1 MGMQRRRFLAGL
13 AAHSAVATTVAVASG
28 AAHKSRDLAQTSL
41 ERMGHKIET
50 LGKRVDS
57 LEGRQKQLTRTL
69 IVVTA
74 ISTGI
79 DLSLIV

>member
-1 MGMQRRRFLAGL
+1 MSMHRRRFLAEL
-13 AAHSAVATTVAVASG
+13 ASHSVLAGTVAIAGG
-28 AAHKSRDLAQTSL
+28 AAARTRDIAQTSL

-57 LEGRQKQLTRTL
+57 LEGRQKQLTRAL

-74 ISTGI
+74 VSTGI
-79 DLSLIV
+79 DLSLLV